1 MHRGHGHEVK
11 GQEDRFRAAA
21 MTELKTTY
29 GLVGHPLGHSLS
41 PVIHN
46 TAFELLGVEA
56 VYELFPMKQE
66 ELPSFFKALKEKDS
80 HIFGV
85 NVTIPHK
92 ENVIPFLDSLSPF
105 AMKVGAVNTV
115 VITPERKLIGHNTD
129 GPGFL
134 AHLKEEG
141 FDPKDKRI
149 AILGAG
155 GASRALISVLCL
167 LPEKA
172 QSIKVFDVDHE
183 RANILIQD
191 LAQRIDTSR
200 VEIVHSI
207 DDLNIELADLL
218 INATPIGMKPSDPC
232 LVNEELLHPHMMVYD
247 LVYNPAETKLL
258 AMAKARGAR
267 PVNGLKMLFYQGVL
281 AFQHWAEVQLPDKVK
296 DHMWTAL
303 QKASK

>member
-1 MHRGHGHEVK
+1 
-11 GQEDRFRAAA
+11 
-21 MTELKTTY
+21 MTQLKTTY
-29 GLVGHPLGHSLS
+29 GLVGYPLGHSLS

-46 TAFELLGVEA
+46 TAFQVLGVEA

-66 ELPSFFKALKEKDS
+66 ELPAFFKALKEKES

-92 ENVIPFLDSLSPF
+92 ECVIPFLDSLSPF

-155 GASRALISVLCL
+155 GASRAVISVLCL

-172 QSIKVFDVDHE
+172 HSIRIFDMDREKAKGLVH
-183 RANILIQD
+183 D
-191 LAQRIDTSR
+191 LSTRMDTSR
-200 VEIVHSI
+200 VEVVASI
-207 DDLNIELADLL
+207 DELNIELADLL
-218 INATPIGMKPSDPC
+218 INATPVGMKPSDPC
-232 LVNEELLHPHMMVYD
+232 LVHEELLHPHMMVYD

-258 AMAKARGAR
+258 ALARKRGAK

-281 AFQHWAEVQLPDKVK
+281 AFQHWAEIQLPDKVK
-296 DHMWTAL
+296 DVMWSAL
-303 QKASK
+303 QKKSLENNKA

>member
-1 MHRGHGHEVK
+1 
-11 GQEDRFRAAA
+11 
-21 MTELKTTY
+21 MTPMKSTY
-29 GLVGHPLGHSLS
+29 GLVGYPLGHSLS

-46 TAFELLGVEA
+46 TAFDVLGVDA

-66 ELPSFFKALKEKDS
+66 ELAGFFKALKEKDS

-105 AMKVGAVNTV
+105 ATKVGAVNTV
-115 VITPERKLIGHNTD
+115 VITPERKLVGHNTD

-149 AILGAG
+149 AIMGAG

-172 QSIKVFDVDHE
+172 NSIKVFDVDRQ
-183 RANILIQD
+183 RAKALMDD
-191 LAQRIDTSR
+191 LSTRMDTGC
-200 VEIVHSI
+200 VEIVSSI
-207 DDLNIELADLL
+207 DDLNIELSDLL
-218 INATPIGMKPSDPC
+218 INATPIGMKPTDPC
-232 LVNEELLHPHMMVYD
+232 LVNAELLHPHMMVYD
-247 LVYNPAETKLL
+247 LVYNPAQTKLL
-258 AMAKARGAR
+258 ALAKDRGAK

-281 AFQHWAEVQLPDKVK
+281 AFQHWAEMQLPEKVK
-296 DHMWTAL
+296 NRMWSAL
-303 QKASK
+303 QEASSK

>member
-1 MHRGHGHEVK
+1 
-11 GQEDRFRAAA
+11 
-21 MTELKTTY
+21 MTTLRTTY
-29 GLVGHPLGHSLS
+29 GLVGYPLGHSLS

-46 TAFELLGVEA
+46 TAFGLLGVDA

-66 ELPSFFKALKEKDS
+66 ELASFFKGLKAKES
-80 HIFGV
+80 PVFGV

-115 VITPERKLIGHNTD
+115 VITPERKLVGHNTD

-141 FDPKDKRI
+141 FDPQDKRI

-155 GASRALISVLCL
+155 GASRAIISVLCL

-172 QSIKVFDVDHE
+172 QSIRVFDTDHG
-183 RANILIQD
+183 RANVLIQD
-191 LAQRIDTSR
+191 LSSRMDISR
-200 VEIVHSI
+200 VEVVNSI

-218 INATPIGMKPSDPC
+218 INATPIGMKPTDPS
-232 LVNEELLHPHMMVYD
+232 LVNEELLHSHMMVYD
-247 LVYNPAETKLL
+247 LIYNPARTKLL
-258 AMAKARGAR
+258 AMAAARGAR

-281 AFQHWAEVQLPDKVK
+281 AFQHWAEIQLPEKVK
-296 DHMWTAL
+296 DRMWAAL
-303 QKASK
+303 QQASVK